1 MNLLI
6 VITGVEAIKKLEN
19 KEIDLLAPA
28 QFTDLLRAKFDY
40 AKIYLGTEAAA
51 IYTHSDSQIL
61 YEDFNSM
68 NKLTYG
74 VAVPST
80 FAKVFVEKYT
90 KAHKIAPKL
99 KFYANTTELSAAL
112 ASNEVDAIVT
122 NIMFASSK
130 YKLLGWF
137 SLLPIYYIS
146 QKGNEEILDPLDLAM
161 MKILANNPAYIAELE
176 SKYFPVYSNQEM
188 TYEEIKFAK
197 KNLDGFTIALQD
209 NFYPLSDWDP
219 KDDKFKGISADIL
232 EKIADYLDVKFN
244 YVVIPSD
251 EYTHSYL
258 SEHHIDALA
267 NVDFNDANR
276 EEPNYLLT
284 TPYLNFDKVVVAKKT
299 TIFSKDSPITVG
311 LPVTNAS
318 MGKVIKKDYPNF
330 NIKVFETIN
339 DCLGAVLE
347 DDVDAVVLNRHI
359 VDRAIEK
366 PKYSNLNVNLMTEVR
381 KNLSIALLNPLEDPA
396 KADKIRTIFD
406 KAIKSIDRDVLN
418 QVVIEN
424 TTNYHYV
431 FTVFDFIYKYQL
443 LIAVF
448 LVLTTIC
455 FFLLL
460 RARNIEAEK
469 NKDLDIKN
477 KQLGDAVGLA
487 QRASVAK
494 SQFLSRMSHEI
505 RTPMNAIVGL
515 TAIGKMHT
523 HEPERI
529 EDYLTKIDLSSK
541 LLLNIIND
549 VLDMSAIESE
559 KLKIAHDKFNIR
571 ELLTSLSNIYYAQC
585 RTKNV
590 HFEMVTSEII
600 HENLV
605 GDGLRV
611 NQILMNLLSNAY
623 KFTPEH
629 GEITVTVTETTAN
642 VGQVFLRF
650 IVKDSGIGMSKEML
664 TRLFK
669 PFEQESA
676 NTAKQFGGSGLGLSI
691 AKNLVEMMHG
701 VIQVDSIQG
710 QGTVFTVDMPFDK
723 GQDTH
728 TITKEELKDIHALVV
743 DDDEAS
749 LEYTALVLSRIGVRF
764 DTAKSGD
771 EAIKLLEQS
780 YDNDDGYD
788 VCLLD
793 WKMPGLSGIDITKK
807 IREEFDPD
815 TVIIIVSAYDVSE
828 CHDEATS
835 AGANYF
841 VTKPL
846 FQSTV
851 FNLMMKLSG
860 GKYIER
866 SAKPNSYDFSG
877 HKVLLA
883 EDNELNREIAL
894 ELLKMVHMETDYAV
908 NGQEAIDKFVA
919 SDVGAYDIILMD
931 IQMPIKD
938 GLQAAREIR
947 TLDRKDAKSVPIYA
961 MTANAFNEDVAD
973 AIASGMNGHIA
984 KPIDT
989 EIMYQTIKKA
999 LE

>member
-1 MNLLI
+1 MKLQSIHIGSMNLLI

-19 KEIDLLAPA
+19 KEIDLLASA

-99 KFYANTTELSAAL
+99 KFYANTTELSDAL
-112 ASNEVDAIVT
+112 A
-122 NIMFASSK
+122 
-130 YKLLGWF
+130 
-137 SLLPIYYIS
+137 
-146 QKGNEEILDPLDLAM
+146 LAM

-276 EEPNYLLT
+276 EDPNYLLT

-339 DCLGAVLE
+339 DCLDAVLE

-460 RARNIEAEK
+460 RARNIEVEK
-469 NKDLDIKN
+469 NKELDI
-477 KQLGDAVGLA
+477 
-487 QRASVAK
+487 
-494 SQFLSRMSHEI
+494 M
-505 RTPMNAIVGL
+505 
-515 TAIGKMHT
+515 
-523 HEPERI
+523 
-529 EDYLTKIDLSSK
+529 
-541 LLLNIIND
+541 
-549 VLDMSAIESE
+549 
-559 KLKIAHDKFNIR
+559 
-571 ELLTSLSNIYYAQC
+571 
-585 RTKNV
+585 
-590 HFEMVTSEII
+590 
-600 HENLV
+600 
-605 GDGLRV
+605 
-611 NQILMNLLSNAY
+611 
-623 KFTPEH
+623 
-629 GEITVTVTETTAN
+629 
-642 VGQVFLRF
+642 
-650 IVKDSGIGMSKEML
+650 
-664 TRLFK
+664 
-669 PFEQESA
+669 
-676 NTAKQFGGSGLGLSI
+676 
-691 AKNLVEMMHG
+691 
-701 VIQVDSIQG
+701 
-710 QGTVFTVDMPFDK
+710 
-723 GQDTH
+723 
-728 TITKEELKDIHALVV
+728 
-743 DDDEAS
+743 
-749 LEYTALVLSRIGVRF
+749 
-764 DTAKSGD
+764 
-771 EAIKLLEQS
+771 
-780 YDNDDGYD
+780 
-788 VCLLD
+788 
-793 WKMPGLSGIDITKK
+793 
-807 IREEFDPD
+807 
-815 TVIIIVSAYDVSE
+815 
-828 CHDEATS
+828 
-835 AGANYF
+835 
-841 VTKPL
+841 
-846 FQSTV
+846 
-851 FNLMMKLSG
+851 
-860 GKYIER
+860 
-866 SAKPNSYDFSG
+866 
-877 HKVLLA
+877 
-883 EDNELNREIAL
+883 
-894 ELLKMVHMETDYAV
+894 
-908 NGQEAIDKFVA
+908 
-919 SDVGAYDIILMD
+919 
-931 IQMPIKD
+931 
-938 GLQAAREIR
+938 
-947 TLDRKDAKSVPIYA
+947 
-961 MTANAFNEDVAD
+961 
-973 AIASGMNGHIA
+973 
-984 KPIDT
+984 
-989 EIMYQTIKKA
+989 
-999 LE
+999 